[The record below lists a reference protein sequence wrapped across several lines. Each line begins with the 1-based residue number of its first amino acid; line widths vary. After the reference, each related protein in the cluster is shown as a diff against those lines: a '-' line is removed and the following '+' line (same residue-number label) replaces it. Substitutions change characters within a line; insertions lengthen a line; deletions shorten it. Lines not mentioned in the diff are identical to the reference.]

1 MGSGTVTVRHT
12 TIGVCDPRR
21 DGVIV
26 RVHYVLS
33 NSSITRTREIP
44 DMAGCVRRPAT
55 SLADPVTRIQV
66 CTRGGFSS
74 CTPWFRA

>member
-21 DGVIV
+21 DGVVV

-33 NSSITRTREIP
+33 NSSTTRTREIP
-44 DMAGCVRRPAT
+44 DMAGCRRQPVT

-74 CTPWFRA
+74 CTSWFRA